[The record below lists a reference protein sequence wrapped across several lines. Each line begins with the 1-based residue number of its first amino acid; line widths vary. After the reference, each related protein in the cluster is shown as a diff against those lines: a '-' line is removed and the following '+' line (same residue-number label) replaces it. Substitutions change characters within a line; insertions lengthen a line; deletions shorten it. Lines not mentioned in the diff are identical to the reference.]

1 MTQTFRDNC
10 DTNIVQQT
18 SCEPPFLDVQMQLET
33 YFFVPFVRP
42 CIHHNYGVLSGNHP
56 CRDCVWHVIL
66 NAEHSP
72 WRASVSSC
80 GNSILHD
87 LNKALFRKENSSEQ
101 SHGQNRMTMTNTKVR
116 KQTKECTASNQRAQ
130 LLPFRELITT
140 ISPPHKHVLNDN

>member
-66 NAEHSP
+66 NAELYTACPGERVLVAVVTLYYTTSTRLYAEKRIAVS
-72 WRASVSSC
+72 RATV
-80 GNSILHD
+80 
-87 LNKALFRKENSSEQ
+87 KTE
-101 SHGQNRMTMTNTKVR
+101 
-116 KQTKECTASNQRAQ
+116 
-130 LLPFRELITT
+130 
-140 ISPPHKHVLNDN
+140 